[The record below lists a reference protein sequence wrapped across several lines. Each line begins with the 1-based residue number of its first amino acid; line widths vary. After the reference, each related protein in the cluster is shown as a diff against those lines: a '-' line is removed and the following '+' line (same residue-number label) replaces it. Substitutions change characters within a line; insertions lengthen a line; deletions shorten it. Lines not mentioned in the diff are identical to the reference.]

1 MEDFNLSRGNLTWI
15 SAFITNLII
24 SHGNSKAE
32 SAVIALLFSFC
43 GRKIKESADIYEIGR
58 K

>member
-1 MEDFNLSRGNLTWI
+1 LTWV

-43 GRKIKESADIYEIGR
+43 GRKNKESADIGEVAGN
-58 K
+58 